1 MSRIHL
7 SCTATTICQKTTP
20 IFVGLQCTVI
30 PLSSTI
36 TIRTGPAQVER
47 TVNIDIDIVG
57 DDQLIKL
64 EICNSGIRFLN
75 GKSQMWVLAAFI

>member
-1 MSRIHL
+1 MHLSRI
-7 SCTATTICQKTTP
+7 ATTTCRWTTP

-47 TVNIDIDIVG
+47 TVNFDFDFDFDFVG
-57 DDQLIKL
+57 DD
-64 EICNSGIRFLN
+64 
-75 GKSQMWVLAAFI
+75 